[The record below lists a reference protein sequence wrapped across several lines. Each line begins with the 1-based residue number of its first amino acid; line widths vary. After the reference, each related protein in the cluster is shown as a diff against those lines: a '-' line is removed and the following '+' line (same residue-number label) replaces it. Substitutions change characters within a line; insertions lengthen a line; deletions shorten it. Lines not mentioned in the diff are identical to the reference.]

1 MLFLRAVRRGEPN
14 RGAAFFLA
22 LALVVV
28 TSMHPAQARGLR
40 LAAPLQALAHTTAV
54 TAVERLESAPKALD
68 NVGIDEHLGR
78 QVPLNLP
85 FVTADGHSIQLH
97 EIIRGNKPVLLTLN
111 YSDCPMLCNLQ
122 LDGMVDALR
131 QVNLTPGQDF
141 ELLTVSI
148 NPNEKLERT
157 RSFRDKYLALYDRPE
172 ARAHWQFL
180 TGTQDS
186 IARLAE
192 VTGFRYSYLPQEQ
205 EFAHTAA
212 FMLLSPDGEITRY
225 MYGVLFEPR
234 DLRLALVE
242 AAQGKVGTTL
252 DKILLYCFHYDAATG
267 KYAPMAQNIM
277 RLGGFVTMTVLGLML
292 AFFWRREKL
301 KRSADIARSTAAG
314 YGSSTPPK

>member
-1 MLFLRAVRRGEPN
+1 M
-14 RGAAFFLA
+14 
-22 LALVVV
+22 
-28 TSMHPAQARGLR
+28 
-40 LAAPLQALAHTTAV
+40 
-54 TAVERLESAPKALD
+54 AVERLETAPKGLD
-68 NVGIDEHLGR
+68 GVGIDEHLGR

-85 FVTADGHSIQLH
+85 FVTAEGQSIELH
-97 EIIRGNKPVLLTLN
+97 EIIRGSRPVLLTLN

-131 QVNLTPGQDF
+131 QVNLTPGKDF
-141 ELLTVSI
+141 ELMTVSI

-172 ARAHWQFL
+172 ARTHWQFL

-186 IARLAE
+186 ISRLAE
-192 VTGFRYSYLPQEQ
+192 VTGFRYSYLPKEK

-292 AFFWRREKL
+292 AFFWRREGR
-301 KRSADIARSTAAG
+301 KRLANIARSTAAG
-314 YGSSTPPK
+314 YDSNTPPK